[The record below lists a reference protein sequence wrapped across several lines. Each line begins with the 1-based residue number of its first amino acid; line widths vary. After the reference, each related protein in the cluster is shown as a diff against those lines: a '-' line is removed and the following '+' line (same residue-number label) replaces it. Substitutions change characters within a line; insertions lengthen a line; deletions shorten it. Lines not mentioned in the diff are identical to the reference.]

1 LYIIVHIKIFIV
13 LILTLQNII
22 FFFLLGDINNPC
34 ISPASFLRCLR
45 SNKINLTIEEE
56 AILLDCLDIE
66 RIAEVESKKFHTN
79 KRKNSLIS
87 PMKNNKQ
94 LDTLNKNKNGFDKNN
109 SSSYYENESDND
121 NENSDDYVNYGNKN
135 RNNYENNNNNN
146 SSISFSSSI
155 KNTNIPAKNVL
166 LESENTAPLIFY
178 KSFLNF
184 CTRHCGSWSGK

>member
-1 LYIIVHIKIFIV
+1 M
-13 LILTLQNII
+13 LQNT
-22 FFFLLGDINNPC
+22 FLFYLLGGTNNPC

-66 RIAEVESKKFHTN
+66 RIAEIESRKFHTN
-79 KRKNSLIS
+79 KNKNSLIS
-87 PMKNNKQ
+87 PLKNNKQ
-94 LDTLNKNKNGFDKNN
+94 IDTLNRSKNGFDRN
-109 SSSYYENESDND
+109 SYSYYENESDND
-121 NENSDDYVNYGNKN
+121 NENSEDNENYGNKN
-135 RNNYENNNNNN
+135 KNNYKNNNNNNN
-146 SSISFSSSI
+146 SSKLFSSL
-155 KNTNIPAKNVL
+155 KNTNFPAQNVL